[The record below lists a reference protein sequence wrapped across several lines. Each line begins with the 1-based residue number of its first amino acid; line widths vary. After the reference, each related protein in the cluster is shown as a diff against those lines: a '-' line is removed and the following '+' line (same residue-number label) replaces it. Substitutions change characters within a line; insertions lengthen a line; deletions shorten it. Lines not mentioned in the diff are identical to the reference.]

1 METYSEKMLK
11 ALAAEELAE
20 AQLNFTEALQKDDD
34 ETLGAL
40 GDELLQIGFLEEA
53 KTLFETLQQRHP
65 ENEALL
71 LPLAEI
77 AMEED
82 QIETAFTYIDQ
93 IPPTSEAYLQALLLS
108 ADLYQLIGIPEVSE
122 AKLKEAQSLVPEE
135 PLIRFALAELAFS
148 TDRYQEAVD
157 LYQGLLEED
166 ITDISGISIVERTG
180 TSLSMA
186 GKFEEALE
194 YFEASLED
202 EQTDERLF
210 QTALVY
216 LQLKENEQA
225 IRYLQQLRVM
235 NPQYRALYLYLAEA
249 LQEEEQLEE
258 AQRVIEEGIHED
270 PYQVDFYHFAAENAY
285 RLHDSEAAESFL
297 LKALET
303 GEKEEDTL
311 LTLSNLYLN
320 EERWQEAILA
330 IERMEDNEQPHAL
343 WNLAQAFNALEDFDK
358 AAKYYEEANADL
370 HHEPAF
376 MKEYGI
382 FLREEGRLPEA
393 LHLLQH
399 YLAHEPGDLE
409 VQSIVEDLL
418 ER

>member
-157 LYQGLLEED
+157 LYQGLLEEE
-166 ITDISGISIVERTG
+166 ITDISGISIV
-180 TSLSMA
+180 
-186 GKFEEALE
+186 
-194 YFEASLED
+194 
-202 EQTDERLF
+202 
-210 QTALVY
+210 
-216 LQLKENEQA
+216 
-225 IRYLQQLRVM
+225 
-235 NPQYRALYLYLAEA
+235 
-249 LQEEEQLEE
+249 
-258 AQRVIEEGIHED
+258 
-270 PYQVDFYHFAAENAY
+270 
-285 RLHDSEAAESFL
+285 
-297 LKALET
+297 
-303 GEKEEDTL
+303 
-311 LTLSNLYLN
+311 
-320 EERWQEAILA
+320 
-330 IERMEDNEQPHAL
+330 
-343 WNLAQAFNALEDFDK
+343 
-358 AAKYYEEANADL
+358 
-370 HHEPAF
+370 
-376 MKEYGI
+376 
-382 FLREEGRLPEA
+382 
-393 LHLLQH
+393 
-399 YLAHEPGDLE
+399 
-409 VQSIVEDLL
+409 
-418 ER
+418 